1 MKKIILLSIIGLL
14 LGQLSMAQQLPM
26 YSQYMNN
33 KFLLNP
39 AVAGSEDYIPIRLTA
54 RQQWVGLDEAP
65 STQSLSGNLLIA
77 NQTIGVGGYVFSDRF
92 GADSKVGIQGAFSYI
107 LPVGLWDSKLAMG
120 VSFMAF
126 QYAFNTTG
134 AIVTDE
140 NDPSV
145 AYANETAFVPDANFG
160 LYWHNDDFFVGFS
173 ANQLIEYKVKF
184 NTLDAAE
191 NTLQRHYF
199 LMGGYKFK
207 ITNEIDIEPSTMLK
221 YTTSS
226 PMNVDLNIKTYYKR
240 NYWAGVSY
248 RTGVPF
254 EAGNSVVAMLGAKY
268 KHIVIGY
275 AFDYMFS
282 NLNNYTSGTHEIM
295 IGINLK
301 ETAKRG
307 SSLL

>member
-1 MKKIILLSIIGLL
+1 MKRIIILSVLAVVLI
-14 LGQLSMAQQLPM
+14 QLSMAQQLPM

-54 RQQWVGLDEAP
+54 RQQWVGIDKAP
-65 STQSLSGNLLIA
+65 STQSLSGNLLIL
-77 NQTIGVGGYVFSDRF
+77 NKTIGVGGYVFSDRF
-92 GADSKVGIQGAFSYI
+92 GADSKAGIQGSFSYI
-107 LPVGLWDSKLAMG
+107 LPVGLWDSKLAFG

-126 QYAFNTTG
+126 QYAFNATD
-134 AIVTDE
+134 AIVTDD

-145 AYANETAFVPDANFG
+145 SYSKESTFVPDANFG
-160 LYWHNDDFFVGFS
+160 MYWHNDDFFVGFS

-184 NTLDAAE
+184 NNLNAKK

-199 LMGGYKFK
+199 LMGGYKFR
-207 ITNEIDIEPSTMLK
+207 ITKDIDIEPSTMLK
-221 YTTSS
+221 YTMAS
-226 PMNVDLNIKTYYKR
+226 PINMDLNIKAYYNR
-240 NYWAGVSY
+240 NYWFGLSY

-254 EAGNSVVAMLGAKY
+254 ETGNSVVAMLGAKY

-282 NLNNYTSGTHEIM
+282 NLNSYTIGTHEIM

-301 ETAKRG
+301 ETVKKG
-307 SSLL
+307 SSLF